1 MLDLSFTNQK
11 EARSG
16 VLLISDPFLKEEFFR
31 RSVVLVCEH
40 DDNGT
45 FGFVLNH
52 YLEDDLH
59 QIDNQFP
66 DIKARVSIGGPV
78 DTTNLFYIH
87 SLSDIE
93 HSFDIME
100 GLYFGGNFEQIQ
112 ERLINDETA
121 RQSIRF
127 FVGYSGW
134 AAGQLSDEL
143 SENGWLVADNISREE
158 ILSTSDDDFWKHCL
172 EKQGERFKII
182 ANFPINPE
190 KNWVNYELPMT
201 I

>member
-1 MLDLSFTNQK
+1 MLDLSFKNQK
-11 EARSG
+11 EPRSG

-40 DDNGT
+40 DENGT

-66 DIKARVSIGGPV
+66 DIQARVSIGGPV

-87 SLSDIE
+87 SFSDIE

-100 GLYFGGNFEQIQ
+100 GLYFGGNYEQIQ
-112 ERLINDETA
+112 ERLNNDETA

-127 FVGYSGW
+127 FIGYSGW
-134 AAGQLSDEL
+134 AAGQLAEEL
-143 SENGWLVADNISREE
+143 TENGWLVTDNISRAD
-158 ILSTSDDDFWKHCL
+158 ILSTIDNDFWKHCL

-190 KNWVNYELPMT
+190 KN
-201 I
+201 

>member
-16 VLLISDPFLKEEFFR
+16 ILLISDPFLKEEYFR

-40 DDNGT
+40 DENGT

-59 QIDNQFP
+59 HIDNQFP
-66 DIKARVSIGGPV
+66 DIQARVSIGGPV

-87 SLSDIE
+87 SFSDIE
-93 HSFDIME
+93 HSFEILD
-100 GLYFGGNFEQIQ
+100 GLYFGGNYEQIQ
-112 ERLINDETA
+112 ELLINDETA

-127 FVGYSGW
+127 FIGYSGW

-143 SENGWLVADNISREE
+143 SENGWLVADNISRTE

-182 ANFPINPE
+182 ANFTINPE
-190 KNWVNYELPMT
+190 KN
-201 I
+201 

>member
-40 DDNGT
+40 DENGT

-59 QIDNQFP
+59 HIDNQFP
-66 DIKARVSIGGPV
+66 DIQARVSIGGPV

-87 SLSDIE
+87 SFSDIE
-93 HSFDIME
+93 HSFEILE
-100 GLYFGGNFEQIQ
+100 GLYFGGNYEQIQ
-112 ERLINDETA
+112 ERLIHDESS
-121 RQSIRF
+121 RKSIRF
-127 FVGYSGW
+127 FIGYSGW
-134 AAGQLSDEL
+134 AAGQLTEEL
-143 SENGWLVADNISREE
+143 SENGWLVADNISLAE

-190 KNWVNYELPMT
+190 RN
-201 I
+201 

>member
-40 DDNGT
+40 DDKGT

-66 DIKARVSIGGPV
+66 DIQARVSIGGPV

-87 SLSDIE
+87 SFSDIE
-93 HSFDIME
+93 HSFEILD
-100 GLYFGGNFEQIQ
+100 GLYFGGNYEQIQ
-112 ERLINDETA
+112 ELLINDETA
-121 RQSIRF
+121 RQRIRF
-127 FVGYSGW
+127 FIGYSGW
-134 AAGQLSDEL
+134 AEGQLNDEL
-143 SENGWLVADNISREE
+143 AENGWIVADNISLED
-158 ILSTSDDDFWKHCL
+158 ILSTRDDDFWKHCL

-190 KNWVNYELPMT
+190 KN
-201 I
+201 

>member
-1 MLDLSFTNQK
+1 MLDLSFKNQK
-11 EARSG
+11 EPRSG

-40 DDNGT
+40 DENGT

-66 DIKARVSIGGPV
+66 DIQARVSIGGPV

-87 SLSDIE
+87 SFSDVE
-93 HSFDIME
+93 YSFEILD
-100 GLYFGGNFEQIQ
+100 GLYFGGNYEQIQ

-127 FVGYSGW
+127 FIGYSGW
-134 AAGQLSDEL
+134 AAGQLAEEL
-143 SENGWLVADNISREE
+143 TENGWLVTDNISRAD
-158 ILSTSDDDFWKHCL
+158 ILSTIDNDFWKHCL

-190 KNWVNYELPMT
+190 KN
-201 I
+201 

>member
-1 MLDLSFTNQK
+1 MLDLSFKNQK
-11 EARSG
+11 EPRSG
-16 VLLISDPFLKEEFFR
+16 VILISDPFLKEEFFR
-31 RSVVLVCEH
+31 RSVILVCEH
-40 DDNGT
+40 DENGT

-158 ILSTSDDDFWKHCL
+158 ILSTSDDEFWKHCL

>member
-66 DIKARVSIGGPV
+66 DIQARVSIGGPV

-87 SLSDIE
+87 SFSDID
-93 HSFDIME
+93 HSFEIMD
-100 GLYFGGNFEQIQ
+100 GLYFGGNYEQIQ
-112 ERLINDETA
+112 ERLINDESS
-121 RQSIRF
+121 RKSIRF
-127 FVGYSGW
+127 FIGYSGW
-134 AAGQLSDEL
+134 AAGQLTDEL
-143 SENGWLVADNISREE
+143 SENGWLVADNISQTE
-158 ILSTSDDDFWKHCL
+158 ILSTSDDNFWKHCL

-190 KNWVNYELPMT
+190 KN
-201 I
+201 

>member
-1 MLDLSFTNQK
+1 MLDLSFKNQK
-11 EARSG
+11 EPRSG
-16 VLLISDPFLKEEFFR
+16 VILISDPFLKEEFFR
-31 RSVVLVCEH
+31 RSVILVCEH
-40 DDNGT
+40 DENGT

-143 SENGWLVADNISREE
+143 SENGWLVADNIAQADL
-158 ILSTSDDDFWKHCL
+158 LSTADDEFWKHCL
-172 EKQGERFKII
+172 EKQGDRFKII

-190 KNWVNYELPMT
+190 KN
-201 I
+201 

>member
-40 DDNGT
+40 DDKGT

-66 DIKARVSIGGPV
+66 DIQARVSIGGPV

-87 SLSDIE
+87 SFSDIE
-93 HSFDIME
+93 HSFEILD
-100 GLYFGGNFEQIQ
+100 GLYFGGKYEQIQ
-112 ERLINDETA
+112 ELLINDETA
-121 RQSIRF
+121 RQRIRF
-127 FVGYSGW
+127 FIGYSGW
-134 AAGQLSDEL
+134 AEGQLNDEL
-143 SENGWLVADNISREE
+143 AENGWIVADNISLEDV
-158 ILSTSDDDFWKHCL
+158 LSTRDDEFWKHCL
-172 EKQGERFKII
+172 EKQGDRFKII

-190 KNWVNYELPMT
+190 KN
-201 I
+201 